1 MTFDADL
8 DLLLEEA
15 LHQQILRRKPR
26 KPESNPAA
34 DYARRLAEKA
44 LYRRLINESDIAQ
57 DGIRFVFWFGGPGRG
72 DLSLCEWRKLIDREI
87 ERARNRNS
95 SMLNSNSDSS
105 PHHHSESEAQ
115 QQSSPAGQPPGR

>member
-72 DLSLCEWRKLIDREI
+72 DLSLDEWRRLVDREI
-87 ERARNRNS
+87 ERARTHSYIPTRSPS
-95 SMLNSNSDSS
+95 SLD
-105 PHHHSESEAQ
+105 PHPSEAEAQ
-115 QQSSPAGQPPGR
+115 QQSSPARQPPSR